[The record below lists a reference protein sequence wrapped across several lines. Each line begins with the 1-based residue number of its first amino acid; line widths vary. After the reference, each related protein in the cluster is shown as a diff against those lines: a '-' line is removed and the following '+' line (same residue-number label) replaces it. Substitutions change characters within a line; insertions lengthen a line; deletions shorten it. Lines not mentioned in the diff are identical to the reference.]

1 MLVLET
7 LVNSIEKQIVLKKK
21 SNKHFVWIRDTPTT
35 DDLEHIRTSATLSP
49 FDPLKIRSTM
59 LQGYEKGEVSLHTH
73 VLLEE
78 QKPIAKV
85 LVLCEKGVS
94 PMIPWTLWKQ
104 IFQAFGSP
112 SSSSSKGG
120 NNININAKNASYRIV
135 LFASQEPR
143 HFPNPGEKVSEAN
156 VNGGYAYPHDP
167 RSIVIYRREEA
178 TRVLIHELLHA
189 CGTDDFNKSEE
200 EREALTETWA
210 ELFLIG
216 ILSKGSITKA
226 KSLLHKQLQWI
237 VDQAERLQD
246 EFGVHSSSDYAYR
259 YTVGRIPVLQS
270 LGFKLPKPSGAF
282 IESLR
287 FTEPSLVY

>member
-7 LVNSIEKQIVLKKK
+7 LVNSIQKQIETK
-21 SNKHFVWIRDTPTT
+21 SKKHFVWIRDSPTK
-35 DDLEHIRTSATLSP
+35 DDLEHIRSSAESSP

-59 LQGYEKGEVSLHTH
+59 LQGYVKGEVSLATH
-73 VLLEE
+73 ILLEE
-78 QKPIAKV
+78 QKPVAKV
-85 LVLCEKGVS
+85 LVLCEKGFS
-94 PMIPWTLWKQ
+94 PMINWNLWKQ
-104 IFQAFGSP
+104 IFQAVGSP
-112 SSSSSKGG
+112 PNSCRSKGP
-120 NNININAKNASYRIV
+120 YRVI
-135 LFASQEPR
+135 LFASPEQR
-143 HFPNPGEKVSEAN
+143 RFPNPGEQVTEAN

-167 RSIVIYRREEA
+167 RSIVIYRKEEA
-178 TRVLIHELLHA
+178 ARVLVHELLHA

-246 EFGVHSSSDYAYR
+246 EFGVISSSNYAYR

-270 LGFKLPKPSGAF
+270 LGFRLPKPSGSF
-282 IESLR
+282 VDSLR